1 MRRVLVDWLT
11 DVHMKFKLV
20 PETLFITINMID
32 RYAEL
37 KQIKRKNYQLI
48 GITCMMVASKY
59 EDIYPPFIKDFIYV
73 TDQAYSKEQV
83 IDMEVSIL
91 ETLGFDLTF
100 TTSLRF
106 LERYII
112 LAECDSRIMA
122 MSKYIL
128 ELSLVEV
135 RLNKWN
141 QSLIA
146 SAAIFVSKK
155 IMVVQEGRPWTAFM
169 SQQTQLTEKDV
180 RECAKDLCF
189 ILNVAH

>member
-1 MRRVLVDWLT
+1 MKMRRILVDWLT

-20 PETLFITINMID
+20 PETLFITINMVD
-32 RYAEL
+32 RYTSL
-37 KQIKRKNYQLI
+37 KQIKRRDYQLI
-48 GITCMMVASKY
+48 GVTCMMIASKY

-73 TDQAYSKEQV
+73 TDQAYTKQQV
-83 IDMEVSIL
+83 VDMEVSIL

-106 LERYII
+106 LERYIM
-112 LAECDSRIMA
+112 LAECDARIMA

-155 IMVVQEGRPWTAFM
+155 IILVQEGRPWSNFM
-169 SQQTQLTEKDV
+169 S
-180 RECAKDLCF
+180 
-189 ILNVAH
+189 

>member
-1 MRRVLVDWLT
+1 
-11 DVHMKFKLV
+11 
-20 PETLFITINMID
+20 MI
-32 RYAEL
+32 
-37 KQIKRKNYQLI
+37 
-48 GITCMMVASKY
+48 ASKY

-73 TDQAYSKEQV
+73 TDQAYSKQQV

-100 TTSLRF
+100 TTSLRM
-106 LERYII
+106 LERYIM
-112 LAECDSRIMA
+112 LAECDARIMA

-155 IMVVQEGRPWTAFM
+155 IILVQEGRPWSNFM
-169 SQQTQLTEKDV
+169 SQ
-180 RECAKDLCF
+180 
-189 ILNVAH
+189 